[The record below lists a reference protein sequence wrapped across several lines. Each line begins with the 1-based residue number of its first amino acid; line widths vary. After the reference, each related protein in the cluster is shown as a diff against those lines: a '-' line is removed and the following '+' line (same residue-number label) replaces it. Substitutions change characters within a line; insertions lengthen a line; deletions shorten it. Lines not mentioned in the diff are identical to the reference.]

1 MKQILILE
9 DNELTRN
16 KLIRIIKLMEKRVNV
31 HAFSNEEEAL
41 GFAMIHKID
50 LFLVDIILH
59 PEKRNDF
66 SGITF
71 AERIHECPFCG
82 ASDIVFITSLAGLEV
97 DLLHRVHCYD
107 YIEKPIDEERVKHLI
122 DEILSRGEKSS
133 KLPERMYFRNDG
145 INYSMDVAEIRY
157 VVHQNRILYIYNGIK
172 GIECLPP
179 YTPNGKECIEVPN
192 LPLKQFMKRVR
203 DSIFLS
209 PLKGTAVN
217 IAYIE
222 SVDYVNQYIQL
233 NGIKERVS
241 MGSVMKK
248 KFRKQYESY
257 VKRGY

>member
-9 DNELTRN
+9 DNELTRK
-16 KLIRIIKLMEKRVNV
+16 KLIRVIQLMEKETNIY
-31 HAFSNEEEAL
+31 AFSNEEEAL
-41 GFAMIHKID
+41 GFALIHRID

-59 PEKRNDF
+59 PAKRNDF

-82 ASDIVFITSLAGLEV
+82 GADIVFITSLVGLEA

-107 YIEKPIDEERVKHLI
+107 YIEKPIDEERVKNLI
-122 DEILSRGEKSS
+122 DEILSRGERTS

-157 VVHQNRILYIYNGIK
+157 VVNRNRTLYIY
-172 GIECLPP
+172 
-179 YTPNGKECIEVPN
+179 NGKECIEVPN
-192 LPLKQFMKRVR
+192 LPLKQFLKRVK

-209 PLKGTAVN
+209 PVKGTAVN
-217 IAYIE
+217 IAYVE
-222 SVDYVNQYIQL
+222 SVDYVNQYIRL
-233 NGIKERVS
+233 KGIKEYIS

-248 KFRKQYESY
+248 NFRKQYESY

>member
-16 KLIRIIKLMEKRVNV
+16 KLINIVKSMNKEVNIY
-31 HAFSNEEEAL
+31 AFAGEEEAL
-41 GFAMIHKID
+41 GFSLTHRID

-71 AERIHECPFCG
+71 SERIHECPFCAG
-82 ASDIVFITSLAGLEV
+82 AEIVFITSLAGLEV

-107 YIEKPIDEERVKHLI
+107 YIEKPIDGNRVKQLV
-122 DEILSRGEKSS
+122 DEILTRGEKAS

-145 INYSMDVAEIRY
+145 INYSVDVADIRY
-157 VVHQNRILYIYNGIK
+157 VVHQNRILYIYT
-172 GIECLPP
+172 ER
-179 YTPNGKECIEVPN
+179 ECIEVPN
-192 LPLKQFMKRVR
+192 LPLKQFLKRVR
-203 DSIFLS
+203 GSIFLS
-209 PLKGTAVN
+209 PLKGTVVN

-233 NGIKERVS
+233 KGIKELIS

-248 KFRKQYESY
+248 TFRKQYECY

>member
-1 MKQILILE
+1 MKQVLILE

-16 KLIRIIKLMEKRVNV
+16 KLIRIIKSMDKNVNV
-31 HAFSNEEEAL
+31 HAFSGEEEAL
-41 GFAMIHKID
+41 GFALTHRMD

-59 PEKRNDF
+59 TEKRNDF

-71 AERIHECPFCG
+71 SERIHECPFCAG
-82 ASDIVFITSLAGLEV
+82 AEIVFITSLAGLEV

-107 YIEKPIDEERVKHLI
+107 YIEKPIDEERVKRLI
-122 DEILSRGEKSS
+122 DEIFTRGEKAS

-157 VVHQNRILYIYNGIK
+157 VVHQNRILYIYNG
-172 GIECLPP
+172 
-179 YTPNGKECIEVPN
+179 KECIEVPN
-192 LPLKQFMKRVR
+192 LPLKQFLKRVR

-222 SVDYVNQYIQL
+222 SVDYVNQYIQMK
-233 NGIKERVS
+233 GIKERVS

-248 KFRKQYESY
+248 RFRKQYESY

>member
-16 KLIRIIKLMEKRVNV
+16 KLIRIIKSMGKRVNV

-82 ASDIVFITSLAGLEV
+82 AADIVFITSLAGLEV

-157 VVHQNRILYIYNGIK
+157 VVHQNRILYIYNG
-172 GIECLPP
+172 
-179 YTPNGKECIEVPN
+179 KECIEVPN
-192 LPLKQFMKRVR
+192 LPLKQFLKRVR